1 MSTDSFDGTPM
12 EEPLARLEQQFIR
25 EYLEQL
31 GVDYHTL
38 VMRND
43 DDARALLAK
52 AALHASE
59 RLSEIESRSHYVN
72 DLHQRD

>member
-1 MSTDSFDGTPM
+1 MSTDTFDGTPM

-31 GVDYHTL
+31 GHDYHTL
-38 VMRND
+38 VMRHD

-72 DLHQRD
+72 DLHTKD

>member
-1 MSTDSFDGTPM
+1 M

-25 EYLEQL
+25 EYLAQL

-38 VMRND
+38 LMQND
-43 DDARALLAK
+43 DEARALLAK
-52 AALHASE
+52 AAMHASE

-72 DLHQRD
+72 DLHQKD

>member
-1 MSTDSFDGTPM
+1 MAENTFDGTPM

-25 EYLEQL
+25 EYLAQL
-31 GVDYHTL
+31 GLDYHTL
-38 VMRND
+38 ITRHD

-59 RLSEIESRSHYVN
+59 RLSEIESRSHYID
-72 DLHQRD
+72 DLHTKD